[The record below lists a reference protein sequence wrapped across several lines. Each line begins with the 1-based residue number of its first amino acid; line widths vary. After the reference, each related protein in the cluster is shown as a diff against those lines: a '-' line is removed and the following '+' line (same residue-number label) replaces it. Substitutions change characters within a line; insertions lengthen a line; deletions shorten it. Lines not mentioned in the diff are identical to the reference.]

1 MGKVINRHK
10 ITAFGIGCS
19 KILAEGGGFMGRGW
33 GRGNLIGIVFIAAG
47 SLIILGMILP
57 KVFWWFLLGLV
68 LIAIGVW
75 FLRC

>member
-1 MGKVINRHK
+1 
-10 ITAFGIGCS
+10 
-19 KILAEGGGFMGRGW
+19 MGRGW

-47 SLIILGMILP
+47 TLIILGMILP

-68 LIAIGVW
+68 LIVIGVW

>member
-1 MGKVINRHK
+1 MGKEIIRHK
-10 ITAFGIGCS
+10 STAFGIGYCS
-19 KILAEGGGFMGRGW
+19 ILVEGGVLMGRGW

-47 SLIILGMILP
+47 TLIILGMILP

-68 LIAIGVW
+68 LIVIGVW